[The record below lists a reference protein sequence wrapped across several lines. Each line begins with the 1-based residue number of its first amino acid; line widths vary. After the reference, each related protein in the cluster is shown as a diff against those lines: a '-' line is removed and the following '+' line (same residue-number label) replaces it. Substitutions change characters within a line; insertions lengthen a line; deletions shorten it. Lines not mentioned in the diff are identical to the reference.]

1 MTRLTRDEIARLIE
15 QYRAGLEAEIA
26 ILHQLADLAAR
37 QREHSRA
44 AEFAALEHAADARDA
59 LMRSLVRLEEDMR
72 DVRHLLMD
80 QRDVASRIPGFD
92 SVAALHRE
100 AAGMVND
107 ILKTDQQSIGALA
120 DAELARRSAVASLER
135 GENTLAAY
143 RRVLAPP
150 VTSAALVDRRG

>member
-1 MTRLTRDEIARLIE
+1 VIRLTRDEVVRLIE

-37 QREHSRA
+37 QRDSSRA
-44 AEFAALEHAADARDA
+44 ADFAALEQTADVRDR

-72 DVRHLLMD
+72 DVRHALTS
-80 QRDVASRIPGFD
+80 QRDLAARVPGFD

-107 ILKTDQQSIGALA
+107 ILKTDQQSIAALA

-135 GENTLAAY
+135 GETTLAAY

-150 VTSAALVDRRG
+150 VTSALVDRRG